1 MALKDKIAIESHPA
15 NKVVIE
21 NLSFKPAPGMASPHI
36 QTVVPI
42 FFRYAG
48 KEPPSDPLVIPLGD
62 GDALYCKI
70 STPHSWKAHHQT
82 VVLLH
87 GLGGSDSSSYM
98 TRLSRKFF
106 QKGLRCVRINLRGV
120 GNGNSVVQRPYHG
133 GTSHDVLQVI
143 QSLKQRAPESPL
155 TLIGFSLGGNI
166 TLKLL
171 GELSE
176 RAKDLIERAFAICA
190 PIDLAHT
197 MQLLFH
203 PSNHLYHLYYVKGLK
218 QMGSR
223 WIGQESVR
231 SIPDFDNVVTARQ
244 WGFKDASDYYQQ
256 CSSKF
261 FLSKIKQ
268 TCHLIF
274 AADDP
279 FIDYRSVLGENLPP
293 QIKLFLSPHG
303 GHMGFWGWAGREHRY
318 HWLDAH
324 LLNTI
329 AANNLTP

>member
-1 MALKDKIAIESHPA
+1 MKKCAEVESHSTD
-15 NKVVIE
+15 VIVIE
-21 NLSFKPAPGMASPHI
+21 NLSFRPARGMGSPHV
-36 QTVVPI
+36 QTVFPL
-42 FFRYAG
+42 FFRYSG
-48 KEPPSDPLVIPLGD
+48 KEPPSEPLIVYLDD

-70 STPHSWKAHHQT
+70 STPQNWKAHDKT
-82 VVLLH
+82 IVLLH

-106 QKGLRCVRINLRGV
+106 QKGYRCVRINLRGV
-120 GNGNSVVQRPYHG
+120 GGHIVVQRPYHG

-143 QSLKQRAPESPL
+143 QRLKQQTPESSI

-171 GELSE
+171 GELNEDAS
-176 RAKDLIERAFAICA
+176 DLIEMAFSVCA

-203 PSNHLYHLYYVKGLK
+203 PSNHLYHRYYVRGLK

-223 WIGQESVR
+223 WIGQQSVR
-231 SIPDFDNVVTARQ
+231 SIPDFDNIVTARQ
-244 WGFKDASDYYQQ
+244 WGFSDASDYYRQ

-279 FIDYRSVLGENLPP
+279 FIDYRSVLEQTLSPKV
-293 QIKLFLSPHG
+293 KLFLSPYG
-303 GHMGFWGWAGREHRY
+303 GHMGFWGWAGKEHRY
-318 HWLDAH
+318 HWLDAY
-324 LLNTI
+324 LLNAVI
-329 AANNLTP
+329 ANT